1 MIYRIFSSLPS
12 FKELTF
18 HPGLNVL
25 LADKSE
31 ESTSKHTR
39 NGAGKSS
46 VLEIIHFLTAGDCPD
61 DSIFKD
67 PKLITHHFGME
78 FDLAGKPVEV
88 QRSGENPSE
97 VLVRRSDDT
106 SDWPVQPEIN
116 PETSARYLTNR
127 NWDRVLGAMMFGIGR
142 QSPEDRG
149 QYSPTF
155 RNLFTYFVRRRSG
168 GFSEPHLHFLQAKAY
183 AWQVGISFLL
193 GLDWTIPQEWQV
205 VRDSEDEIR
214 KLKAAVGDGDLAEI
228 VGKRAELRSDIAT
241 AEVALGK
248 SRARVTEFQVL
259 PDFRIYEEQAGETT
273 RLMGD
278 LSDQNAADEA
288 SLKDL
293 ERAIAEENPPD
304 AADLAQMYKE
314 VGVLLP
320 ESALRRFQEVKKFHE
335 SVISNRKSYLAGE
348 IESARRRIAE
358 RERRKEEINA
368 RRVQLMGILK
378 SHGALEQFNK
388 LQSELSRKE
397 AELELL
403 RRRFAA
409 AEKIEQGLTK
419 LKIRRQELL
428 LRLKQ
433 DYLEQ
438 SDVLKRAIVIFE
450 EISSQLYEKPA
461 KFTPTETPNGPA
473 FKIEGQAD
481 RSPGIANM
489 QIFCFDMMLS
499 RIMSER
505 RLGPGFLVHDSHI
518 FDPVDSRQVGAALE
532 YASAVASEIGIQ
544 YIVTLNSDKQL
555 EFPDDFDLVPNL
567 LDTKL
572 TDASESG
579 GLFGLRF
586 G

>member
-1 MIYRIFSSLPS
+1 MIYRIFSTLPS

-18 HPGLNVL
+18 RAGLNVL
-25 LADKSE
+25 FADKSP

-46 VLEIIHFLTAGDCPD
+46 TLEIIHFLTAGDCTD

-67 PKLITHHFGME
+67 PELINFRFGME
-78 FDLAGKPVEV
+78 FDLAGELVEV
-88 QRSGENPSE
+88 QRSGQDPNEI
-97 VLVRRSDDT
+97 LIRSGGDT
-106 SDWPVQPEIN
+106 SKWPVQPDIN
-116 PETSARYLTNR
+116 PETGAHYLTNR
-127 NWDRVLGAMMFGIGR
+127 NWDRVLGAMMFGLGR
-142 QSPEDRG
+142 EPAEERG
-149 QYSPTF
+149 QYGPTF
-155 RNLFTYFVRRRSG
+155 RNIFAYFVRRRSG
-168 GFSEPHLHFLQAKAY
+168 GFSEPHLHFVQAKAY
-183 AWQVGISFLL
+183 TWQVAISFLL

-205 VRDSEDEIR
+205 VRDSEEEIK

-241 AEVALGK
+241 AEAAL
-248 SRARVTEFQVL
+248 SRTKARLIGFQVL
-259 PDFRIYEEQAGETT
+259 PDFRSYEEEAGELT

-278 LSDQNAADEA
+278 LSDQNTTDEA
-288 SLKDL
+288 LLKDL
-293 ERAIAEENPPD
+293 ERAIADEKTPE
-304 AADLAQMYKE
+304 ATDLAAMYKE
-314 VGVLLP
+314 AGVLIP
-320 ESALRRFQEVKKFHE
+320 ESALRRFEDVRRFHE
-335 SVISNRKSYLAGE
+335 SVVSNRKSYLSGE
-348 IESARRRIAE
+348 MESARHRIAR
-358 RERRKEEINA
+358 RERQKGEMNG
-368 RRVQLMGILK
+368 RRVQIMDILK

-388 LQSELSRKE
+388 LQGEVGRKE

-433 DYLEQ
+433 DYVEQ
-438 SDVLKRAIVIFE
+438 SENLKRAIVIFE
-450 EISSQLYEKPA
+450 EISSQLYEKPS
-461 KFTPTETPNGPA
+461 KFTPTETPNGPS

-489 QIFCFDMMLS
+489 QIFCFDMMLG

-505 RLGPGFLVHDSHI
+505 HLGPGFLVHDSHI

-532 YASAVASEIGIQ
+532 YAANTASEIGIQ
-544 YIVTLNSDKQL
+544 YIVTLNSDKSL
-555 EFPDDFDLVPNL
+555 EFPDDFDLAPYL

-572 TDASESG
+572 TDASETG